1 MISVEEA
8 IEIILKEIRPLGT
21 EKVDIINSLGRVL
34 AEDIYSGHN
43 IPPWDNSAMDG
54 YAVRAEDVSDAS
66 QENPAILTVLEDLP
80 AGYMARNEI
89 KRGEAIRIMTG
100 APMPKG
106 ADTVVIVEDTEQAEG
121 KVKVY
126 KPYKK
131 GKNIRRAGEDVKEG
145 ALVLPKGSIISPASV
160 GMMAGVGRSFVHLY
174 QRARVAILATGDEVV
189 DIDEE
194 IEEGKII
201 NSNSYTLASQVRE
214 CGAIP
219 ILLGIARDTPEHL
232 KEKLKEGMNAD
243 LIVSSGGVSVG
254 DYDFVK
260 KVLSELGSAM
270 KFWKVAMKPGK
281 PLAFG
286 TIGGKP
292 AFGLPG
298 NSVSSMIAFEQF
310 VRPALLKM
318 MGHIKI
324 YRPTIEATLK
334 EDLKKEP
341 GRKYFISAMV
351 EGDGKGNY
359 YVAKAGEQGSG
370 ILSSMVKA
378 NGLII
383 FDDDQKEAKAGEKIK
398 VQLLNKFF
406 DGREKPWFL

>member
-1 MISVEEA
+1 MLSR
-8 IEIILKEIRPLGT
+8 EIILKEIRPLGA
-21 EKVDIINSLGRVL
+21 EKVDIINSLGMVL
-34 AEDIYSGHN
+34 AEDIHAQRD

-54 YAVRAEDVSDAS
+54 YAVRAEDVSEAS
-66 QENPAILTVLEDLP
+66 QNSPAIVTVLEDLP
-80 AGYMARNEI
+80 AGYVAKKEI
-89 KRGEAIRIMTG
+89 KKGETIRIMTG
-100 APMPKG
+100 APIPKG
-106 ADTVVIVEDTEQAEG
+106 ADTVVIVEDTEKTDG

-145 ALVLPKGSIISPASV
+145 TLVLPKGSIITPASV
-160 GMMAGVGRSFVHLY
+160 GMMAAIGRSFVHVY
-174 QRARVAILATGDEVV
+174 QKARVAILATGDEVV
-189 DIDEE
+189 DMDEKAK
-194 IEEGKII
+194 EGKII
-201 NSNSYTLASQVRE
+201 NSNSYALASQVKE

-219 ILLGIARDTPEHL
+219 ILLGIAKDTPEHL

-260 KVLSELGSAM
+260 EVLTELGSEM

-298 NSVSSMIAFEQF
+298 NPVSSMIAFEQF
-310 VRPALLKM
+310 VRPVLLKM
-318 MGHIKI
+318 MGHKKI

-334 EDLKKEP
+334 EDLKKDP
-341 GRKYFISAMV
+341 GRKYFISAIV

-383 FDDDQKEAKAGEKIK
+383 FDENQKEAKAGDKIK
-398 VQLLNKFF
+398 VQLLDKFF
-406 DGREKPWFL
+406 DES